1 MVIFVLIH
9 LLPMPQSL
17 LLCLNLVLLSSPLAD
32 IVRRYMPP
40 TIPAGTPCVAVVWAR
55 LKVGSDDRGIRPFIV
70 SLNDGYNM
78 CPGVIAKYAYILP
91 VDRTCVPTPSFQ
103 AAAIP

>member
-1 MVIFVLIH
+1 MGIFVSTP
-9 LLPMPQSL
+9 LLLMPQSTFL
-17 LLCLNLVLLSSPLAD
+17 FAKWRQFGAD
-32 IVRRYMPP
+32 DYLPRFMPP